1 MKKRLLVIAS
11 LIGLSANQ
19 LSAVT
24 SNFITP
30 LSFEQKPRTY
40 VHYPFALETDE
51 CSNCSFDVFGV
62 YYQRNAC
69 NAFGCDLDCV
79 TDNACSNDC
88 DKVTSHTVPLAQ
100 LWFGKPSFTI
110 ADAFADGVISAP
122 TGNPLVNFTTF
133 TPRFSY
139 NERGA
144 FFGATVNRYNLGRCK
159 DWFLSAR
166 IGLPV
171 SVVEVNQTDVC
182 NCGTIDP
189 DFVDA
194 IVHIQQQVPGN
205 AASSGPIDTK
215 TVGVYRLDLLNQLML
230 PDGTP
235 MVQFGTL
242 TPGST
247 TGNTRIAGQD
257 VTDNA
262 AQIAGQVGSH
272 KRGPIYMYKQSSGK
286 VPFAENGL
294 IYADV
299 SIAPPTGQN
308 LMTDAAADVI
318 LAADGVSGITNGQ
331 WGVFGGESVAPHI
344 VFNEQRNYAAS
355 LGANPAAQKQLFLV
369 PVWKPSTAS
378 WEEIGLVVENTVARV
393 LEEIQFQ
400 GLNANT
406 FIAER
411 GIDLGRS
418 ECKTGAGDL
427 FIDIWGGK
435 QKECWFADGLIGFRI
450 PTAAKLKC
458 PQEVFA
464 QPLGANGHFGLKL
477 GAEGGYMVRDWLG
490 LKCEFFFTH
499 FFNATERR
507 AAVFKDAKIRNIGPC
522 VDAQV
527 SWNTFLLYLDA
538 TFFSTLC
545 PNVGWDFGY
554 EFYDKTKDNLCYSVE
569 TLADFAGQVKELDS
583 CLARQGSDTQ
593 SHKLRAEVFKQWGC
607 FQIFFG
613 GSYIVAGKNV
623 MKETEWHLGMKADF

>member
-11 LIGLSANQ
+11 LIGLSGGS
-19 LSAVT
+19 LFAVT

-40 VHYPFALETDE
+40 VHYPFALDTEE
-51 CSNCSFDVFGV
+51 CSNWSLDAFGV

-69 NAFGCDLDCV
+69 DAFGCDLDCV
-79 TDNACSNDC
+79 SEDACNNDC

-100 LWFGKPSFTI
+100 LWFGKPSFKI
-110 ADAFADGVISAP
+110 SDAFEGGVVSAP
-122 TGNPLVNFTTF
+122 TGNPFLNNTTF
-133 TPRFSY
+133 TPRFRY

-144 FFGATVNRYNLGRCK
+144 FIGATANRYNLGCCK

-166 IGLPV
+166 IGLPIGA
-171 SVVEVNQTDVC
+171 VEVNQTDDC

-189 DFVDA
+189 DFKDA
-194 IVHIQQQVPGN
+194 IVTIQQQRPGLG
-205 AASSGPIDTK
+205 AASGTTDTR
-215 TVGVYRLDLLNQLML
+215 TVHAYRLDLVNSLLQS
-230 PDGTP
+230 DGTP
-235 MVQFGTL
+235 MVEFGTV
-242 TPGST
+242 TGST
-247 TGNTRIAGQD
+247 AGNTRIARQD
-257 VTDNA
+257 ITNNQTQA
-262 AQIAGQVGSH
+262 SSQNPAH
-272 KRGPIYMYKQSSGK
+272 TRGPVYVYKQSSGK
-286 VPFAENGL
+286 VP
-294 IYADV
+294 V
-299 SIAPPTGQN
+299 APPNLVNSSTFPPVGQN
-308 LMTDAAADVI
+308 LMVENSDRILSAAGNGA
-318 LAADGVSGITNGQ
+318 LADGE
-331 WGVFGGESVAPHI
+331 WAVFGGIYTGPAPFDDQ
-344 VFNEQRNYAAS
+344 VDYKSN
-355 LGANPAAQKQLFLV
+355 LGANPAAQRTLFVV
-369 PVWKPSTAS
+369 PAENSSATVT
-378 WEEIGLVVENTVARV
+378 WENIGLVVDNTITRAV
-393 LEEIQFQ
+393 EELLLSGVSASSFLA
-400 GLNANT
+400 GK
-406 FIAER
+406 

-418 ECKTGAGDL
+418 ECRTGAGDL

-450 PTAAKLKC
+450 PTAAKLNC

-490 LKCEFFFTH
+490 LKLEFFYTH

-507 AAVFKDAKIRNIGPC
+507 AAVFKDSTIRNIGPC

-527 SWNTFLLYLDA
+527 NWNTFLLYLDA
-538 TFFSTLC
+538 TFFSKSC

-554 EFYDKTKDNLCYSVE
+554 EFYDKSKDNLSYCVSE
-569 TLADFAGQVKELDS
+569 TADFAGVVKELDS
-583 CLARQGSDTQ
+583 CLARSGSDTQ

>member
-11 LIGLSANQ
+11 LIGLSAGS
-19 LSAVT
+19 LFAVT

-51 CSNCSFDVFGV
+51 CSNWSVDGFGV

-69 NAFGCDLDCV
+69 DAFGCNLDCV
-79 TDNACSNDC
+79 SDNACNNDC

-100 LWFGKPSFTI
+100 LWFGAPSFKI
-110 ADAFADGVISAP
+110 SDAFEGGVVSAP
-122 TGNPLVNFTTF
+122 TGNPFLNNTTF
-133 TPRFSY
+133 TPKFSY

-144 FFGATVNRYNLGRCK
+144 FIGATANRYNLGCCK

-166 IGLPV
+166 IGLPI
-171 SVVEVNQTDVC
+171 STVEVNQTDAC
-182 NCGTIDP
+182 NCGTVDP
-189 DFVDA
+189 DFTDA
-194 IVHIQQQVPGN
+194 IVSIQQQVSGN
-205 AASSGPIDTK
+205 PQTSGPIDTK
-215 TVGVYRLDLLNQLML
+215 TVGVYRMDFLSQLVL

-235 MVQFGTL
+235 MVQYGTL

-247 TGNTRIAGQD
+247 AGNTRIAGQD
-257 VTDNA
+257 ITDND
-262 AQIAGQVGSH
+262 GQVSVQDGSH
-272 KRGPIYMYKQSSGK
+272 LHGPIYMYKQSSGK
-286 VPFAENGL
+286 VPYANNGL
-294 IYADV
+294 VYSDV
-299 SIAPPTGQN
+299 APVPPTGQN
-308 LMTDAAADVI
+308 LMTDADANLI
-318 LAADGVSGITNGQ
+318 LAADGISGMADGQ
-331 WGVFGGESVAPHI
+331 LGVFGGESLAPDL

-355 LGANPAAQKQLFLV
+355 LGVNPAAQRQLFLV
-369 PVWKPSTAS
+369 PVWKAS
-378 WEEIGLVVENTVARV
+378 SAGWEEIGLVVENTITRV

-406 FIAER
+406 FLAAK

-418 ECKTGAGDL
+418 DCRTGAGDL

-464 QPLGANGHFGLKL
+464 QPIGANGHFGLKL

-490 LKCEFFFTH
+490 LKLEFFYTH

-507 AAVFKDAKIRNIGPC
+507 AAVFKDSKIRNIGPC

-538 TFFSTLC
+538 TFFSRSC

-554 EFYDKTKDNLCYSVE
+554 ELYDKSKDNLSYCVSE
-569 TLADFAGQVKELDS
+569 IADFAGVVKDLDS
-583 CLARQGSDTQ
+583 CLAVKGSDTQ